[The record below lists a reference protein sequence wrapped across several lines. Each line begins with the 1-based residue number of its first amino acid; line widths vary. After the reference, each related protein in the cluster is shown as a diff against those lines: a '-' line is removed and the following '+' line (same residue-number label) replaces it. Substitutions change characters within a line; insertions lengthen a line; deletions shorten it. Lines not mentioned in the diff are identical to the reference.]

1 MKEGRKAAC
10 PVVKQASSAAM
21 SKNRRNVF
29 TWIEGKVLPF
39 LYSRLRACMRGCE
52 LCGGS
57 WENAAAAWEKGQ
69 EGKSSFVFFS
79 GLEA

>member
-57 WENAAAAWEKGQ
+57 WENAAAAWEKGR
-69 EGKSSFVFFS
+69 KKLICVLLWS
-79 GLEA
+79 GGMM